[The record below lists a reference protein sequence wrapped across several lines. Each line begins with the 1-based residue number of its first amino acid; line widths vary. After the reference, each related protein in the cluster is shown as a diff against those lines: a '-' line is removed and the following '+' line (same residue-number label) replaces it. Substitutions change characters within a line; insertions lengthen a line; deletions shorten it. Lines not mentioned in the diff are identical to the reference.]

1 MPLTR
6 TTVTVASRVMLP
18 THVLVNVGYGLAL
31 IAEPSRHLLTVPAYR
46 TLDAIAP
53 IHAWGW
59 LFILAGA
66 AQLGA
71 MTLHRRYP
79 YVYALGVGLAIG
91 GLLTVALVSGAV
103 RDTNPWTAPWFP
115 LFYTAGCWASI
126 RSLVYGEH

>member
-1 MPLTR
+1 MLTR
-6 TTVTVASRVMLP
+6 DTVTRASRVMLP
-18 THVLVNVGYGLAL
+18 VHVVVNVGYGLAL
-31 IAEPSRHLLTVPAYR
+31 IAEPTKHLLEVPAYR

-66 AQLGA
+66 VQLAA
-71 MTLHRRYP
+71 MALHRRYP
-79 YVYALGVGLAIG
+79 YVYALGVGLVIG
-91 GLLTVALVSGAV
+91 GTLAGMLVAGAV